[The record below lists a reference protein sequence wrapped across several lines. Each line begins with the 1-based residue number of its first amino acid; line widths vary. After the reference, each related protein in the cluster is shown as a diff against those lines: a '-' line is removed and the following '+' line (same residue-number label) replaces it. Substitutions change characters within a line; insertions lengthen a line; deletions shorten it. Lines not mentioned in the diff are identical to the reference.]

1 MGNKD
6 SKTRGPYAFLCCHQ
20 WVKLA
25 EKAEQEAFPS
35 YSGWI
40 FFFSL
45 MSIFFRKKIYVCEV
59 KCRMSGEL
67 YKIKHLSIYFDRE
80 MD

>member
-6 SKTRGPYAFLCCHQ
+6 SKTRGPYTFLCCRQ

-25 EKAEQEAFPS
+25 EKAEQEAFPG

-40 FFFSL
+40 FFVCLFHEQ
-45 MSIFFRKKIYVCEV
+45 FFLGRKYMCV
-59 KCRMSGEL
+59 K
-67 YKIKHLSIYFDRE
+67 
-80 MD
+80 